1 MTSVMGPTMFADDDI
16 EKIAACLQPVERS
29 FETDHH
35 RLKMIGGHDRR
46 MLVVELY
53 PETRLGRHLGS
64 MVVVYTSGGH
74 LQLHNCTGYVTSEEL
89 GEVTFVG
96 EWGGRLSGLVVEREA
111 ACSLYAN
118 VNRDLI
124 SGDFTKLGVEVM
136 LSGVALSLA
145 EGLLKDDDSPAS

>member
-1 MTSVMGPTMFADDDI
+1 MFAEADVD
-16 EKIAACLQPVERS
+16 KIAACLQPTERVY
-29 FETDHH
+29 EVDHY
-35 RLKMIGGHDRR
+35 RLKMASEVERR
-46 MLVVELY
+46 MLVLELY

-74 LQLHNCTGYVTSEEL
+74 LQLHNCTGYVVSAEL

-96 EWGGRLSGLVVEREA
+96 EWNGRLSGLVVEREA

-118 VNRDLI
+118 VTRDLI

-145 EGLLKDDDSPAS
+145 EGLLKDEDAPPTP